1 MKRRTSAKRPRASRP
16 PSEAQLSALRTST
29 EARRQATIERLRNA
43 IDALTAKKRKI
54 TTETIYE
61 ECGLRYAAIH
71 RNPEA
76 LALFRKHSTHLVT
89 QKRRKRRNKPAN
101 LDEEKPAPRDPLLN
115 YKKPQ
120 LVARCRADEQRIQD
134 LEQQFA
140 KNVDEAM
147 KREARIAQLEA
158 KVAQLEP
165 YQLYVEQLRA
175 QMLREE
181 RGRFGDLPGV

>member
-1 MKRRTSAKRPRASRP
+1 MKRKTSAKKPRASRT
-16 PSEAQLSALRTST
+16 PSEAQLSALRIST
-29 EARRQATIERLRNA
+29 EARRQATIERLRTA
-43 IDALTAKKRKI
+43 IDALTAKKQKI
-54 TTETIYE
+54 TTQTIYE

-71 RNPEA
+71 RNSEA
-76 LALFRKHSTHLVT
+76 LALFRANSAHLVA
-89 QKRRKRRNKPAN
+89 QKKRKRRKPTNP
-101 LDEEKPAPRDPLLN
+101 DEETPAPRDPLLN

-120 LVARCRADEQRIQD
+120 LVDRYRAAQQRVQE
-134 LEQQFA
+134 LQQQLA
-140 KNVDEAM
+140 VSVVAAM

-175 QMLREE
+175 QMQREE